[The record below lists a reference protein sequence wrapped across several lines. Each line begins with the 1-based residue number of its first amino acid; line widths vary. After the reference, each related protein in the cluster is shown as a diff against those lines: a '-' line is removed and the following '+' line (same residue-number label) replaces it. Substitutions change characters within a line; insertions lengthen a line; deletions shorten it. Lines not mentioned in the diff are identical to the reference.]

1 MSDNWILQNIS
12 KALQI
17 WNEKLTEI
25 MELLFMPPQRFRN
38 GVIWNVMLTVHSS
51 LQAVGFALLVL
62 FFLLG
67 IMKTCGSLT
76 ELRRP
81 ESVLKAFVRFAAAKA
96 AVTYGMDIL
105 QAFLQIGQGITSRML
120 GPDGLV
126 LKGYDSIPQ
135 ELEQAVERCGFLE
148 SVPLWAVTLIGG
160 LIVWVLSFLMIL
172 DVYGRFF
179 RIYLY
184 MAIAPVPLS
193 AFAGEPTQSMG
204 IGFLRSFA
212 AACLE
217 GAVTALSC
225 VIFSAYASS
234 PPSVDPAA
242 APAAMVWSWYG
253 ELIFDM
259 LILVGTVR
267 LSDRV
272 VREITGI

>member
-17 WNEKLTEI
+17 WNEKLAEI
-25 MELLFMPPQRFRN
+25 LKLLYMPPQSFRN
-38 GVIWNVMLTVHSS
+38 GLIWNVMLTIHSS
-51 LQAVGFALLVL
+51 LQAVGYAFLVL

-67 IMKTCGSLT
+67 IMKTCGSLA

-81 ESVLKAFVRFAAAKA
+81 ETVLKAFVRFAAAKA

-105 QAFLQIGQGITSRML
+105 QAFLQIGQGIVSRML
-120 GPDGLV
+120 GPDGFV
-126 LKGYDSIPQ
+126 LNGYDSVPQ
-135 ELEQAVERCGFLE
+135 ELEQAVENCGFLE

-212 AACLE
+212 AVCLE

-234 PPSVDPAA
+234 PPTVDPAA

>member
-1 MSDNWILQNIS
+1 MSDNWILQNIF

-25 MELLFMPPQRFRN
+25 TELLFMPPQRFRN
-38 GVIWNVMLTVHSS
+38 GVIWNMMLTVHSS

-67 IMKTCGSLT
+67 IMKTCGSPA

-81 ESVLKAFVRFAAAKA
+81 ETVLRAFVRFATAKA

-105 QAFLQIGQGITSRML
+105 QAFLQIGQGISARML

-126 LKGYDSIPQ
+126 LNGYDSIPQ
-135 ELEQAVERCGFLE
+135 ELEQAVENCGFLE

-184 MAIAPVPLS
+184 IAIAPVPLS

-253 ELIFDM
+253 QLIFDM

>member
-17 WNEKLTEI
+17 WNEKLAEI
-25 MELLFMPPQRFRN
+25 LELLYMPLQNFRN
-38 GVIWNVMLTVHSS
+38 GVIWNVILTVHSS

-62 FFLLG
+62 FFQLG
-67 IMKTCGSLT
+67 ILNTSGSHA
-76 ELRRP
+76 ELKRP
-81 ESVLKAFVRFAAAKA
+81 ETVLKAFFRFAAAKA
-96 AVTYGMDIL
+96 AVTYSMDIL
-105 QAFLQIGQGITSRML
+105 QAIMQIGQGINSRML
-120 GPDGLV
+120 GPDGFV
-126 LKGYDSIPQ
+126 LNGYDGIPQ
-135 ELEQAVERCGFLE
+135 ELEQAVENCGFLE

-212 AACLE
+212 AVCLE

-234 PPSVDPAA
+234 PPTVDPAA